1 MDVKIS
7 VVVPIY
13 NMERFISQAVKCLKD
28 QDMDDIEFI
37 MINDGSTDRTMEI
50 LAEEIKDDG
59 RFRVISM
66 ENHGYGYACNYG
78 MQCAKGK
85 YIAIYEPDDIIK
97 DDFYSTLK
105 KYALKFPHADII
117 RYNGFY
123 KNKDGEVHRLYKWE
137 KKYTHHILDKYQMKR
152 FWRSHPSVYNGL
164 YHAEFLRVKNIVFC
178 ESPGASFQD
187 VTFMISLFYS
197 NPSIYIIDDVK
208 YYYTIHE
215 MQSIN
220 GIRMKIDNIIMNWND
235 EYKWMREK
243 GINDYSFFLYRICM
257 QIYSI
262 FKSVH
267 DKNIKDKIYY
277 ELYKIINI
285 HYLMCS
291 VATGTQR
298 AFCALLYV
306 ESLMYTCKRR
316 IKNGFIL

>member
-59 RFRVISM
+59 RFRVFSM

-78 MQCAKGK
+78 MKCAKGE
-85 YIAIYEPDDIIK
+85 YIAIYEPDDII
-97 DDFYSTLK
+97 DNNFYSTLK

-123 KNKDGEVHRLYKWE
+123 KNKDGEIHRLYKWE
-137 KKYTHHILDKYQMKR
+137 KKYTHHVLDKYQIKR
-152 FWRSHPSVYNGL
+152 FWRSHPSVYNGM
-164 YHAEFLRVKNIVFC
+164 YRAEFLRVKNVVFC

-220 GIRMKIDNIIMNWND
+220 NISSKIDNIIINWND
-235 EYKWMREK
+235 EYKWIKEK
-243 GINDYSFFLYRICM
+243 GINDYSFFLYEVCI
-257 QIYSI
+257 QAYSI
-262 FKSVH
+262 CK
-267 DKNIKDKIYY
+267 KIKDDKIR
-277 ELYKIINI
+277 YKIFTALNNI
-285 HYLMCS
+285 FNFKFSSCKI
-291 VATGTQR
+291 ATFKQKCICVMVFIRSFIYQGASNGT
-298 AFCALLYV
+298 F
-306 ESLMYTCKRR
+306 
-316 IKNGFIL
+316 